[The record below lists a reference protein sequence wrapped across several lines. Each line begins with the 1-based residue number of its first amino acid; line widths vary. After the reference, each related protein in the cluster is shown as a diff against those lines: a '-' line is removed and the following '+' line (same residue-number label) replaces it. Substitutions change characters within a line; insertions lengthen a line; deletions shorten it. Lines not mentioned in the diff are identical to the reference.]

1 MVLFLQLKLKQARSG
16 VSSNR
21 NFRVAR
27 VGVRRF
33 KRRLMA
39 LAVMELAR
47 RTWRELG
54 DGFAADLAASKAY
67 YALLSLFPLAI
78 GLVSLFSL
86 ILEADVVET
95 EAFAFFHSYLP
106 GSEGLFA
113 SNVEAVGNIR
123 GLLGIVSA
131 IGLLWSSSL
140 LFGAIS
146 RAVNRAWDI
155 PYDRPFYIEKP
166 RHFIMVFSVTPLVVL
181 SVVSTTG
188 LQVLG
193 NEEWP
198 VLGGLAFL
206 EHNGINTLIRPLPFV
221 FSLAIFLLIYKLA
234 PYAHTYWRY
243 VWPGALVAAL
253 LFDVGKNVF
262 VWYLENYAAYERIY
276 GALASVIV
284 LLAWTYVSGLIVVI
298 GAEVS
303 SEYQRMRLGQDRGQ
317 ANPGRGQMAQVSFVR
332 QLIAPQESRH
342 MGWANASEL
351 TTASL
356 RRKPV

>member
-1 MVLFLQLKLKQARSG
+1 MEDVQIVLFLHSKLTQARSLAT
-16 VSSNR
+16 SKR
-21 NFRVAR
+21 KLR
-27 VGVRRF
+27 VGRVWARRL

-39 LAVMELAR
+39 LTAMELAR

-54 DGFAADLAASKAY
+54 DDFAVDLAASIAY

-86 ILEADVVET
+86 ILEADVVEA
-95 EAFAFFHSYLP
+95 EVFAFFQSYLP

-113 SNVEAVGNIR
+113 DNVEAVGNIR
-123 GLLGIVSA
+123 GLLGIISA
-131 IGLLWSSSL
+131 VGLLWSSSL

-198 VLGGLAFL
+198 LLGSLAFL
-206 EHNGINTLIRPLPFV
+206 EHNGINTLVRPLPFV
-221 FSLAIFLLIYKLA
+221 FSLAIFLLIFKFA
-234 PYAHTYWRY
+234 PYTRTYWRY
-243 VWPGALVAAL
+243 IWPGALVSAL
-253 LFDVGKNVF
+253 LFDVGKSVF

-276 GALASVIV
+276 GALASVVV
-284 LLAWTYVSGLIVVI
+284 LLAWTYASGLIVVI

-317 ANPGRGQMAQVSFVR
+317 PDPRNTGIR
-332 QLIAPQESRH
+332 
-342 MGWANASEL
+342 
-351 TTASL
+351 
-356 RRKPV
+356 